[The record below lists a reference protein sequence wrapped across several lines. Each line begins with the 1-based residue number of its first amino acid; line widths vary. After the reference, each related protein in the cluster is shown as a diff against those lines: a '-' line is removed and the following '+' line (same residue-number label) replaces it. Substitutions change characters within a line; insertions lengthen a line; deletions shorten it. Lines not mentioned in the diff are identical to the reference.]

1 MFTAEECGRLAR
13 VTYNLARKASTL
25 RKREGLENLARLY
38 ENRRRDMQDLTLAV
52 SERSWKETLYN
63 NKKTRRRGN
72 SDGRKSK

>member
-1 MFTAEECGRLAR
+1 MWSAETCGVVAR
-13 VTYNLARKASTL
+13 MTYRIARKANTM